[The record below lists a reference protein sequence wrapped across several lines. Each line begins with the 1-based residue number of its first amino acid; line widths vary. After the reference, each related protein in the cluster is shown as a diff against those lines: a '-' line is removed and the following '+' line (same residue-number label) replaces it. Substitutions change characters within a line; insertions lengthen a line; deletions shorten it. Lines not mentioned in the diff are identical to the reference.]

1 MSPASAVAGHP
12 FRLVLSTIKTMFAAH
27 VFWEYGYSWG
37 PTAGASMLPTFDIQ
51 GDYALVDKRY
61 RLGRNIAV
69 GDLVN
74 YRIPIFKNSEGVK
87 RVIGMPGD
95 YVLVNSPDAPG
106 DMMIQ
111 VPKGHCWIVGDNL
124 EFSRDSRHFGP
135 VPLGLIEGKVVAKP
149 MPWSSR
155 QIFRNA
161 LVKPEDEGR
170 GANGKDQ
177 P

>member
-1 MSPASAVAGHP
+1 
-12 FRLVLSTIKTMFAAH
+12 MFAAH

-74 YRIPIFKNSEGVK
+74 YRIPIFKNSDGVK

-111 VPKGHCWIVGDNL
+111 VPKALLVDC
-124 EFSRDSRHFGP
+124 GP
-135 VPLGLIEGKVVAKP
+135 LSGIEHVKNASDKKLIKP
-149 MPWSSR
+149 
-155 QIFRNA
+155 
-161 LVKPEDEGR
+161 DDGTGR
-170 GANGKDQ
+170 ETWEMG
-177 P
+177 